1 MAIPL
6 EYNGI
11 VPGSRVGEMETDF
24 ALKIRSLLLFKTLFP
39 ANFNVEL
46 LKLPFDT
53 YLTCLLV

>member
-11 VPGSRVGEMETDF
+11 VPGSYVGEMETDF
-24 ALKIRSLLLFKTLFP
+24 ALKIPGLLLFKTFFP

-46 LKLPFDT
+46 LKLPFDNI
-53 YLTCLLV
+53 